1 MIKHKAI
8 AVNTSIAA
16 YIPKPGSDEGT
27 AWSLFE
33 TPEAAT
39 TAAQAWCDQLKV
51 STGISDGWNAF
62 HESWMP
68 PEEAA
73 AAAIP
78 MGPGH
83 PDYKSPV

>member
-39 TAAQAWCDQLKV
+39 AAAQAWCDQLKG

-83 PDYKSPV
+83 PDYKSLV